1 MTDAPRNHRTV
12 LSEPGRHTIAFF
24 REFEAPA
31 ALLFRAHVD
40 PELVPAWIG
49 PAGTVLTMRHFDPRT
64 GGAWS
69 YVIKGEQGEW
79 AFFGSFHEVSAP
91 LRLVQTF
98 EFEGDPGH
106 PTLETLTFTDLP
118 GGRSRLDGL
127 SLFGSVEERDAMLGG
142 MDAGNDEN
150 FDRLDDLFV
159 AGEIA

>member
-1 MTDAPRNHRTV
+1 MSATARNQRTV
-12 LSEPGRHTIAFF
+12 LSEPDRHTIAFV

-40 PELVPAWIG
+40 PELVPAWVG

-64 GGAWS
+64 GGSWS

-79 AFFGSFHEVSAP
+79 AFFGSFHEVTAP
-91 LRLVQTF
+91 SRIVQTF
-98 EFEGDPGH
+98 EFAGDPGR

-142 MDAGNDEN
+142 MDAGMDEN
-150 FDRLDDLFV
+150 FDRLDAMFI
-159 AGEIA
+159 AGGLA